1 MIARL
6 PSACTIVCLGLTI
19 WPIGAALAVAAGGPE
34 RTQTTPAAPGAG
46 TTWDG
51 VYTAEQAERGK
62 VLYAQACAACHAAD
76 LRGDGTAPS
85 LVEESFSFQWG
96 DASVG
101 ELFDRIRRLMPSDR
115 PNSLPPQS
123 YSDIVAFILQTN
135 KFPAGSRELA
145 AETETLDRIRITTK
159 RP

>member
-1 MIARL
+1 MVWL
-6 PSACTIVCLGLTI
+6 
-19 WPIGAALAVAAGGPE
+19 IGAALVPARGREHAQTAP
-34 RTQTTPAAPGAG
+34 TQAG

-51 VYTAEQAERGK
+51 VYTTAQAERGK
-62 VLYAQACAACHAAD
+62 AVYAQACAACHAAD

-101 ELFDRIRRLMPSDR
+101 ELFERIRRLMPSDR

-123 YSDIVAFILQTN
+123 YSDVVAFILQAN
-135 KFPAGSRELA
+135 EFPPGSRELA
-145 AETETLDRIRITTK
+145 AEPEALNHIRITTK